1 MRILHTESSQGWGGQ
16 EIRVLRE
23 SQKLVERGHEVFL
36 LCNPE
41 SSIACHASVY
51 APGVSLVSVG
61 LRKKRLPEL
70 LNARHALLK
79 LCPDIVVCHSSTDHW
94 LVALARLTTSR
105 DIALARA
112 RHISTPI
119 GTDTVTRW
127 LYSRGCELILTTGA
141 GIRESMIAAG
151 FGSSEKI
158 HSIPTGVR
166 GATFGMLSKRE
177 ARGLLSLPVEKVFV
191 GIVATLRSWKGHDDL
206 LQAFSIMREGIDLLI
221 VGDGPR
227 FQALTEMVSRL
238 GLVDRVHF
246 VGRQETVA
254 PWLSALD
261 VYVQPSYANE
271 GVPQSILQA
280 MATGLPIVSCPVG
293 GIPEALTDYG
303 AACLVPPRSVPALRG
318 ALEQMIE
325 GLTSLP
331 ARDHLKM
338 VKYTEDDMAIECELV
353 YERTVHDLRYR

>member
-23 SQKLVERGHEVFL
+23 SQKLAERGHEVFL

-41 SSIACHASVY
+41 SSIACHASGY
-51 APGVSLVSVG
+51 APSISTVSVG

-70 LNARHALLK
+70 LNVRRALLK

-94 LVALARLTTSR
+94 LVALARLTTAR
-105 DIALARA
+105 GVALARA
-112 RHISTPI
+112 RHISTAI
-119 GTDTVTRW
+119 GTDTLTRW

-141 GIRESMIAAG
+141 GIRESMIVAG

-166 GATFGMLSKRE
+166 EATFGMLSRRD
-177 ARGLLSLPVEKVFV
+177 ARKLLSLPVDKVFV

-206 LQAFSIMREGIDLLI
+206 IEAFSEMRAGTELLI

-227 FQALTEMVSRL
+227 YQALTELVNRL

-254 PWLSALD
+254 SWLSALD
-261 VYVQPSYANE
+261 VYVQPSY
-271 GVPQSILQA
+271 
-280 MATGLPIVSCPVG
+280 
-293 GIPEALTDYG
+293 
-303 AACLVPPRSVPALRG
+303 
-318 ALEQMIE
+318 
-325 GLTSLP
+325 
-331 ARDHLKM
+331 H
-338 VKYTEDDMAIECELV
+338 
-353 YERTVHDLRYR
+353 